1 MDKSHSKEIGGTGLG
16 LSIVKHGAAFH
27 GATVQLDSE
36 LGMGTK
42 ANPTVAFECYK
53 KAAERREPQAM
64 LKLGACYLNGVG
76 TAVDR
81 EQARKWLA
89 EAAKQG
95 SQEALQLLEKNFPQK
110 P

>member
-1 MDKSHSKEIGGTGLG
+1 
-16 LSIVKHGAAFH
+16 
-27 GATVQLDSE
+27 
-36 LGMGTK
+36 
-42 ANPTVAFECYK
+42 
-53 KAAERREPQAM
+53 M

-81 EQARKWLA
+81 AQARKWLA